1 MSILS
6 GRTDGTAGGTRRP
19 RLLILSFS
27 PIVSDARVLKQ
38 VRLFTPTHEVTTCGY
53 GEAPEG
59 VANHVRIPEELV
71 SWRLDRA
78 DLIARRFTRAQERQ
92 EVVAW
97 AREHLEVGAW
107 DAVLADD
114 VETVPLAL
122 SLEPAGGVHADLHE
136 YAPRQKE
143 GVPRWRLFV
152 APYVRWLC
160 RTHVAR
166 ADSATTVAQGL
177 ADAYQREYGI
187 TTGVV
192 TNATPYH
199 ELPVTP
205 VPGPGRPLRLVHS
218 GAALPDRHLEIMI
231 EAVAR
236 SHRDLTLDLYLTRT
250 DPALID
256 RLRERAGALPP
267 ERAGRVRVLD
277 PVPYDQLVETLA
289 RYDVGVFS
297 IPPVSFNYRHT
308 LPNKLFDFVQA
319 RLAVVVSPSPEM
331 AAVVERYRL
340 GAVTEDFTAASLAA
354 TLDTLDRDAVAAG
367 KAASAAAAHEL
378 SAEQQVTG
386 WARAV
391 AALDRRAA
399 AVDPTIA
406 LPTPEQEPVLPREAG
421 AGDRPEEARP

>member
-1 MSILS
+1 M
-6 GRTDGTAGGTRRP
+6 
-19 RLLILSFS
+19 
-27 PIVSDARVLKQ
+27 
-38 VRLFTPTHEVTTCGY
+38 
-53 GEAPEG
+53 
-59 VANHVRIPEELV
+59 
-71 SWRLDRA
+71 
-78 DLIARRFTRAQERQ
+78 
-92 EVVAW
+92 
-97 AREHLEVGAW
+97 
-107 DAVLADD
+107 
-114 VETVPLAL
+114 
-122 SLEPAGGVHADLHE
+122 
-136 YAPRQKE
+136 
-143 GVPRWRLFV
+143 
-152 APYVRWLC
+152 
-160 RTHVAR
+160 
-166 ADSATTVAQGL
+166 
-177 ADAYQREYGI
+177 
-187 TTGVV
+187 
-192 TNATPYH
+192 
-199 ELPVTP
+199 
-205 VPGPGRPLRLVHS
+205 
-218 GAALPDRHLEIMI
+218 
-231 EAVAR
+231 
-236 SHRDLTLDLYLTRT
+236 
-250 DPALID
+250 
-256 RLRERAGALPP
+256 
-267 ERAGRVRVLD
+267 
-277 PVPYDQLVETLA
+277 ETLA